1 MSFTTSPVSL
11 KAIRKYYELM
21 MDTADLLIT
30 SAHYNVADF
39 RMYARIS
46 PSEKIVPPVEA
57 IGLPVELGP
66 QVTAE
71 IFHEITPTRRRL
83 NSQNFCLCV
92 GYVGPR
98 KNHFELLQAWKKY
111 YESDVYNNEVLVVVG
126 TPWQSAQDIVDLLRD
141 KNFCGGTIVYLE
153 NPSNAELA
161 YLYEKCRFTLCLF
174 LFEGWGLSVSES
186 IAEDKP
192 VVILNET
199 TLPEAGYGVATAVDT
214 RNLKV
219 MQMMIDCMFNDEGF
233 YKESLKRVNDARPNL
248 PTRSVFSQR
257 FLQSVKKHCV

>member
-1 MSFTTSPVSL
+1 M
-11 KAIRKYYELM
+11 
-21 MDTADLLIT
+21 
-30 SAHYNVADF
+30 
-39 RMYARIS
+39 
-46 PSEKIVPPVEA
+46 
-57 IGLPVELGP
+57 
-66 QVTAE
+66 
-71 IFHEITPTRRRL
+71 
-83 NSQNFCLCV
+83 
-92 GYVGPR
+92 
-98 KNHFELLQAWKKY
+98 
-111 YESDVYNNEVLVVVG
+111 LVVVG

-214 RNLKV
+214 RNLKE